1 MKKQIFLIHGLL
13 LIVGISFAQIN
24 VSHVTSELDV
34 SSKQGVFYALPA
46 TLIQVNLKVT
56 KTEYIAG
63 PYAQYASKY
72 LDLENVIT
80 DDYNNYEIVEARL
93 NTSAVPDPDH
103 IYFAELNPKTTKENV
118 SVLLSLSEAGLAM
131 GVDGTVPGGVET
143 SLTSSGFH
151 VKSGDTDYF
160 RYFAETNLVEQ
171 TDTIIQKVVVDTVVM
186 EKFYL
191 DKRWVE
197 KSDEQKAVEAA
208 NKINKIRDARFNLLS
223 GYQEVPFDAG
233 AISFMYDK
241 LVKLEDEF
249 LSLFAGI
256 SIKKQLHYTF
266 TVKPDKEENSILTP
280 VFVFSSTSGI
290 KSVGS
295 TGGEKINLRIEK
307 LTDLTNL
314 NAVVNKR
321 NDGNSGN
328 HGFYYRIPSSAIV
341 TLEINND
348 IKPQRTFP
356 ISQLGET
363 TYLPTHVTSV
373 QFHKNTGAIKAI
385 LIN

>member
-1 MKKQIFLIHGLL
+1 MKKQIFLIHSLL

-24 VSHVTSELDV
+24 VSHVTSDLDV
-34 SSKQGVFYALPA
+34 SSKQGIFYALPA

-93 NTSAVPDPDH
+93 NTTAVPDPDH

-131 GVDGTVPGGVET
+131 GVDGTVPAGVET
-143 SLTSSGFH
+143 SLTSSGFQ

-241 LVKLEDEF
+241 LVNLEDEF
-249 LSLFAGI
+249 LSLFTGI
-256 SIKKQLHYTF
+256 SVKKQLHYTF
-266 TVKPDKEENSILTP
+266 TVKPEKEENSILTP

-295 TGGEKINLRIEK
+295 TGGEKINIRIEK
-307 LTDLTNL
+307 LTDLTSL

-341 TLEINND
+341 TLEISND

-385 LIN
+385 LID